1 MGARKIGVMRLF
13 ELGWVNN
20 KKGAIMSNVGSH
32 QRLKRDALG
41 LPQIVASTLAN
52 IAPAMSFFFGFG
64 LIVSGAGVA
73 APITIL
79 IAMVVVLFL
88 TNTLAEF
95 TKYRPS
101 TGSFV
106 TFIGMAFGPI
116 AGAAASVFVVFG
128 YLVAASSVVVIG
140 GGWTHDTLKL
150 FLGINIPWQLL
161 SLITT
166 GIVGVLVARG
176 VALSTTW
183 AAIFFYFELALLL
196 IGAVVM
202 LVVNHASLSLAPFEW
217 SHLSGGLKGIGLGF
231 PIAIYLF
238 IGWENSATLAEETR
252 DARRNIPRALI
263 IGTIS
268 IGLLYVLLAY
278 ATEIAFHN
286 NAAAIGKS
294 DLPFIDAF
302 KASAAGFLIIAYL
315 AGITSIFSSLLGLT
329 NSQARILFNSGREGL
344 LPRVFGKIH
353 PRYKTPFVAMWSFV
367 LVALAIVIVF
377 GWNTKP
383 VDLYGETGSLG
394 TIPVIITYLV
404 ANIALPVYMLR
415 YHREEFRPIR
425 HAFIPILGTILTL
438 FPLWGLVEPGQ
449 PAPYN
454 LFPYVTIIVLILS
467 IVYGIILQ
475 RRDPNLRQKI
485 GSYVADKEH

>member
-1 MGARKIGVMRLF
+1 
-13 ELGWVNN
+13 
-20 KKGAIMSNVGSH
+20 MSIIKSH
-32 QRLKRDALG
+32 HRLKRDALG

-73 APITIL
+73 APLTIL
-79 IAMVVVLFL
+79 VAMVVILFL

-95 TKYRPS
+95 SKYRPS

-128 YLVAASSVVVIG
+128 YLVAASSVVVIS
-140 GGWTHDTLKL
+140 GGWAHDTLKL
-150 FLGINIPWQLL
+150 FLGIDIPWQLL
-161 SLITT
+161 SLIAT
-166 GIVGVLVARG
+166 GIVGLLVSRG

-183 AAIFFYFELALLL
+183 AAVFFYFELVLLL
-196 IGAVVM
+196 VGALVM
-202 LVVNHASLSLAPFEW
+202 LFVNRSSLTLAPFEW

-263 IGTIS
+263 IGTLS
-268 IGLLYVLLAY
+268 IGILYMFLAY

-286 NAAAIGKS
+286 NAVAIGKS
-294 DLPFIDAF
+294 DIPFVDAF
-302 KASAAGFLIIAYL
+302 KASAAAFLIIAYL
-315 AGITSIFSSLLGLT
+315 AGMTSIFSSLLGLT
-329 NSQARILFNSGREGL
+329 NSQARILFSSGREGL
-344 LPRVFGKIH
+344 LPRFFGKIH
-353 PRYKTPFVAMWSFV
+353 PRHRTPFVAMWSFV
-367 LVALAIVIVF
+367 LVAFAIVIVF
-377 GWNTKP
+377 GWNSKP
-383 VDLYGETGSLG
+383 VDLFGETGSLG
-394 TIPVIITYLV
+394 TIPVIITYLTT
-404 ANIALPVYMLR
+404 NLALPVYMLR
-415 YHREEFRPIR
+415 YHRDEFNPLK
-425 HAFIPILGTILTL
+425 HAIIPIVGTVLML

-454 LFPYVTIIVLILS
+454 LFPWVALAVLIIS
-467 IVYGIILQ
+467 VIYGVILE
-475 RRDPNLRQKI
+475 RRDPDLVNKI
-485 GSYVADKEH
+485 GSYVADEEF